1 MSLSARLAAK
11 EFAREIMGKLEDV
24 PIQDTPHLI
33 AVLEEAAVFEEPVK
47 DLEIGLNQVGELY
60 NITIK
65 GYKNMLDIV
74 RWANTFLGTKRNPA
88 LCNVVHTFV
97 QPDADCIVMVIQMEK
112 VRFKRTEKED
122 RHVDKD
128 PYPLTKSKK
137 RTH

>member
-1 MSLSARLAAK
+1 MSLTARLAAK
-11 EFAREIMGKLEDV
+11 EFAREIMSKLDDV
-24 PIQDTPHLI
+24 PIQDIPHLT

-65 GYKNMLDIV
+65 GYKNLVDLV
-74 RWANTFLGTKRNPA
+74 RWCNTFMGKQRNAA
-88 LCNVVHTFV
+88 LCNVIHTFL
-97 QPDADCIVMVIQMEK
+97 QPDANCVVMVIQMEK
-112 VRFKRTEKED
+112 VRFKRTEPQE
-122 RHVDKD
+122 RGE

>member
-1 MSLSARLAAK
+1 MSLAVRLAAK
-11 EFAREIMGKLEDV
+11 EFAREIISKLEDV
-24 PIQDTPHLI
+24 QSQDTPHLI
-33 AVLEEAAVFEEPVK
+33 AVLEEAAAFEEPVR

-65 GYKNMLDIV
+65 GYKNMIDII
-74 RWANTFLGTKRNPA
+74 RWANTFMGTKRNPA

-97 QPDADCIVMVIQMEK
+97 QPDADCIIMVIQMEK
-112 VRFKRTEKED
+112 VRFKRTEHED

-128 PYPLTKSKK
+128 PYPLGKSKK